1 MKFGLLRKIIQRQT
15 WGLSVEIVFF
25 ILMFFILNLDNFKS

>member
-1 MKFGLLRKIIQRQT
+1 MKFGLYENYSTET
-15 WGLSVEIVFF
+15 WGLGVEIVFF